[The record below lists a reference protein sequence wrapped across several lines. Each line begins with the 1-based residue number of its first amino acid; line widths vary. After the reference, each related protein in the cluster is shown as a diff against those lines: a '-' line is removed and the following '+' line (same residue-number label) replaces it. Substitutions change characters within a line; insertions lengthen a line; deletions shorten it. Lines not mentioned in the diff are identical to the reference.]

1 MIGGM
6 QLIRRASILLFSVF
20 VLGAPSQA
28 FALRLTPPG
37 KSGTDQ
43 YFETIPTSAGNAAP
57 PQGGGGGSGS
67 GDHAL
72 SQLGQGGAGARSLAH
87 LGKDGQAAA
96 SLAAATAP
104 TNGAGRGAASG
115 SARGTGPAGSHGLN
129 ALQGESAS
137 RGIADAL
144 TGADAGGIGLVL
156 PLLLG
161 TSLILAVG
169 LGAWKLRR
177 GSGPPELSV

>member
-1 MIGGM
+1 MK
-6 QLIRRASILLFSVF
+6 LARRVSILLFSV
-20 VLGAPSQA
+20 VLLGAPSQA

-37 KSGTDQ
+37 KSGSDQ

-57 PQGGGGGSGS
+57 PQGGGSGS
-67 GDHAL
+67 GAGGAL
-72 SQLGQGGAGARSLAH
+72 SHLSQGRAGSKGLAH

-104 TNGAGRGAASG
+104 TNGAAGGTAGGTAGG
-115 SARGTGPAGSHGLN
+115 SSAGSHGLN
-129 ALQGESAS
+129 SVQGESTS

-144 TGADAGGIGLVL
+144 TGSDTGGIGLVL

-161 TSLILAVG
+161 TSLIMAIGLA
-169 LGAWKLRR
+169 AWRLRR